1 VVHREN
7 CRFNFKV
14 MINILRIAGNGT
26 LQFAVATA
34 SWVGMVRLI
43 QSFGSAATAGYTV
56 AIRIV
61 IFSILPSW
69 GLGSAAATLV
79 GQNLGAKQPERAA
92 QSVWR
97 AAFFNMFFLG
107 GISLIFLLFAP
118 RLVGIFSSDPV
129 VIAFGA
135 NCLRIISLCYV
146 LYAYG
151 LVIIHAFN
159 GAGDTFTPTMINL
172 FCFWIVQLPLAFL
185 LSRRFQMGPNGVF
198 WAVLT
203 AEILLGTISIYVFRL
218 GRWKKKVV

>member
-1 VVHREN
+1 
-7 CRFNFKV
+7 
-14 MINILRIAGNGT
+14 
-26 LQFAVATA
+26 
-34 SWVGMVRLI
+34 
-43 QSFGSAATAGYTV
+43 
-56 AIRIV
+56 
-61 IFSILPSW
+61 
-69 GLGSAAATLV
+69 V

-118 RLVGIFSSDPV
+118 HLVGIFSSDPV

-146 LYAYG
+146 IYAYG